1 MAVPALFESLTL
13 SRQKALAICP
23 KVAGLLSMGGTVYIF
38 LKIFASNRL
47 NRPIRPEVV
56 YNRLLLGL
64 SIGDFAYAFAYFL
77 STWPVPKDT
86 LLNDYIWGNIGN
98 QATCNFQGNDDEIY
112 SPLDACQ
119 FMMALPLSIFHTA
132 TLPFLCHCVSGFFQL
147 WGGLMA
153 VVYISS
159 LSLYFLLA
167 IRYKWSLERLRKIE
181 PAMHGLSWVFASV
194 ASAICVFKGLTNPV
208 MFGCGIQSYPLKCNS
223 SKGVPCIRGEHAV
236 MYQMS
241 FVIAPVL
248 AGLFCTATCMIMI
261 YVTVRKRQSAAA
273 QFRKESDTTSETVS
287 EQIREDFRRAW
298 QFIGVFFLISMPI
311 VVSVLAFAQKGT
323 VPFIIS
329 MVRANVCPL
338 QGFLNAI
345 VFSQDIEGEL
355 IRSIWDT
362 SIQTRNRAPA
372 AQRAMPSK
380 LSIVENNRY
389 INQKNTS
396 VSDDN
401 DGEVWLEHGHEK

>member
-64 SIGDFAYAFAYFL
+64 SIGDFFYALSLFL

-98 QATCNFQGNDDEIY
+98 QATCNFQG
-112 SPLDACQ
+112 
-119 FMMALPLSIFHTA
+119 
-132 TLPFLCHCVSGFFQL
+132 FFQL

-159 LSLYFLLA
+159 LSLYFLLV
-167 IRYKWSLERLRKIE
+167 IRFKWSLERLRKVE
-181 PAMHGLSWVFASV
+181 PAMHGLSWIFASV
-194 ASAICVFKGLTNPV
+194 ASATCLFKGLTNPTI
-208 MFGCGIQSYPLKCNS
+208 FACGIDSYPIKCNS
-223 SKGVPCIRGEHAV
+223 SNGVPCIRGEPV
-236 MYQMS
+236 LMYQLG
-241 FVIAPVL
+241 FVIAPVFL
-248 AGLFCTATCMIMI
+248 GLTFTAICMILM

-273 QFRKESDTTSETVS
+273 RFREENDTTSETVN

-298 QFIGVFFLISMPI
+298 QFTGVFFLISMPT
-311 VVSVLAFAQKGT
+311 VVSVLLFAQKGT
-323 VPFIIS
+323 VPFINA
-329 MVRANVCPL
+329 MLRAIVCPS

-362 SIQTRNRAPA
+362 SIQTRKLGPTAK
-372 AQRAMPSK
+372 RAMQYK
-380 LSIVENNRY
+380 LSNEETKCSI
-389 INQKNTS
+389 
-396 VSDDN
+396 D
-401 DGEVWLEHGHEK
+401 EKMP